1 MSQPLGR
8 ILILL
13 IHISNIITS
22 YRNTDCQL
30 GISILGRGG
39 RVTLFST
46 FRVFGF
52 VIDSS
57 SSFIAMHS

>member
-30 GISILGRGG
+30 GIRILGRGG